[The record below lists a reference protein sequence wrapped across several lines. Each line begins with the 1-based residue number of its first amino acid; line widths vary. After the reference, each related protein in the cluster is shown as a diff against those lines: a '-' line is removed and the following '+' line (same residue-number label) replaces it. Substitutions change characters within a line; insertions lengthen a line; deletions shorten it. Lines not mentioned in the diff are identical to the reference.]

1 MSTISNS
8 IVHISDASFDAE
20 VLQSATPVLVDY
32 WAEWCGPC
40 KMIAPILDDVAREYG
55 GKIKVAKLNI
65 DENQATP
72 PKYGIRG
79 IPTLMLFKNGNVE
92 ATKVGALSKGQLVA
106 FIDANI

>member
-1 MSTISNS
+1 MSELINHVT
-8 IVHISDASFDAE
+8 DETFEQD
-20 VLQSATPVLVDY
+20 VLQAPTPVLVDY

-40 KMIAPILDDVAREYG
+40 KMIAPILDELAKEYAG
-55 GKIKVAKLNI
+55 RLKVAKLNI

-92 ATKVGALSKGQLVA
+92 ATKVGALSKSQLSA
-106 FIDANI
+106 FIDSNL

>member
-1 MSTISNS
+1 MSNS
-8 IVHISDASFDAE
+8 IVYVSDNTFDEE
-20 VLQSATPVLVDY
+20 VLQSTTPVLVDY

-40 KMIAPILDDVAREYG
+40 KMIAPILEDLARDYA
-55 GKIKVAKLNI
+55 GKLKVAKINI

-92 ATKVGALSKGQLVA
+92 ATKVGALSKTQLAA